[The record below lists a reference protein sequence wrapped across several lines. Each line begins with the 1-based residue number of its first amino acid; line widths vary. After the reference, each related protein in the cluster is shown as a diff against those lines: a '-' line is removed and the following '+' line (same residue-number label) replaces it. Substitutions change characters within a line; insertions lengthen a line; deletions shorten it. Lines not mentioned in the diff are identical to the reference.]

1 MNEEHIYKGSKTKN
15 YFSAYLLASVQGRR
29 KRYLEIQQKIQLAEN
44 NSDEQEYTEADLSM
58 EEHLERKKRE
68 ELLLNETQGI
78 YPEWNEME
86 DKRLIQAM
94 HLLNEKEREVM
105 YQRVFEER
113 DFKEIGELNQMT
125 EDQCKWMYYGA
136 IRKIR
141 RKMGGEK

>member
-1 MNEEHIYKGSKTKN
+1 
-15 YFSAYLLASVQGRR
+15 
-29 KRYLEIQQKIQLAEN
+29 
-44 NSDEQEYTEADLSM
+44 M

-68 ELLLNETQGI
+68 ELLLNEAQGI

>member
-1 MNEEHIYKGSKTKN
+1 M
-15 YFSAYLLASVQGRR
+15 
-29 KRYLEIQQKIQLAEN
+29 EIQQKIQFAEN

-68 ELLLNETQGI
+68 
-78 YPEWNEME
+78 
-86 DKRLIQAM
+86 
-94 HLLNEKEREVM
+94 VM

-125 EDQCKWMYYGA
+125 KDQCKWMYYGA

-141 RKMGGEK
+141 RKMGEKSKGI